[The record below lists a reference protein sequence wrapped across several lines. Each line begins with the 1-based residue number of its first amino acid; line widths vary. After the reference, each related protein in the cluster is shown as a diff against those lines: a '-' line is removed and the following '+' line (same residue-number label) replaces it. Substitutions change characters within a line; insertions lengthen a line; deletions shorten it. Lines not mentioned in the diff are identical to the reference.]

1 MKNIIFK
8 VKSGSK
14 LLDLVIERVKEL
26 GWIATPNDSSK
37 SEYRIIKLY
46 FNESRYNP
54 QNIGTFVNWSERG
67 VNSDSCSLGSLDTL
81 FYTEEYAAPIQPIK
95 IGCQSFVFD
104 KDSGEWLSDSYV
116 YDKSSL
122 DKIYNAWQK
131 LALYLGTNK
140 DFKLDFGD
148 GAALTLEDVKRA
160 LEAF

>member
-26 GWIATPNDSSK
+26 GWIATPDDSSK

-46 FNESRYNP
+46 NSG
-54 QNIGTFVNWSERG
+54 NIGTFVNWSDRG

-104 KDSGEWLSDSYV
+104 KDSGEWLSDSYT
-116 YDKSSL
+116 YDKSTL

-140 DFKLDFGD
+140 NFKLDFGD
-148 GAALTLEDVKRA
+148 GAVLTLEDIKKA
-160 LEAF
+160 LQAF